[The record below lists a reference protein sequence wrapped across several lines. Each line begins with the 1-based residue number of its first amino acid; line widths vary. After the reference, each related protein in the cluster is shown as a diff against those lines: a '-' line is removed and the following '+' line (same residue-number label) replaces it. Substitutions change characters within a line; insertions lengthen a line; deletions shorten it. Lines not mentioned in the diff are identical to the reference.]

1 MPEGTRLTPLI
12 PLIPVAALIAMLA
25 APVAAYQ
32 PHIPLDVRATDR
44 PDTFEVFEQRGAGP
58 THIWCVAA
66 DYARRTLGAPSNQR
80 IYVASPLG
88 ASQID
93 PGRTAVRFT
102 LSAEQAGLE
111 QGEAG
116 PATVLTYNS
125 IRRTGASMNLSQALQ
140 FCTDHMDVP

>member
-1 MPEGTRLTPLI
+1 MPKATRL
-12 PLIPVAALIAMLA
+12 VSCAALIAMLA
-25 APVAAYQ
+25 APLAAYQ

-58 THIWCVAA
+58 SHIWCVAA
-66 DYARRTLGAPSNQR
+66 DHARRTLGAPSNQR
-80 IYVASPLG
+80 IYVAGALG
-88 ASQID
+88 ASQTE

-111 QGEAG
+111 PGQAG
-116 PATVLTYNS
+116 AATFLGYNS
-125 IRRTGASMNLSQALQ
+125 IRRTGASMNLTQALQ